1 MQQIIVHKGRTV
13 IITVSVGFDVSNDV
27 ITSEIRVDQNRESTL
42 IAEWDVSFATDGIDG
57 ELILTLDDSVTG
69 EVEQTTGYMDM
80 KRIVGGEPV
89 NVFDD
94 PLEVLFKET
103 VTV

>member
-13 IITVSVGFDVSNDV
+13 IVPVSLGYDVSTDV
-27 ITSEIRVDQNRESTL
+27 ITSQIRAEKDPASAL
-42 IAEWDVSFATDGIDG
+42 IATWVVTFKTDGVDG
-57 ELILTLDDSVTG
+57 EIILTLDNVITAAIVKS
-69 EVEQTTGYMDM
+69 TGYMDL
-80 KRIVGGEPV
+80 KRVTGGEPV

-94 PLEVLFKET
+94 PLEVLFKDT